1 MDLQTRKLEFV
12 KEFLKLQSENAV
24 ADLEKALKKAR
35 QKKDAEVKPFTIEQL
50 QSRVEE
56 SLQDYKNGKVTAAE
70 ELIAEIEKWS

>member
-1 MDLQTRKLEFV
+1 MDLQARKLEFV

-35 QKKDAEVKPFTIEQL
+35 QKKDAEIKPFTIEQL

-56 SLQDYKNGKVTAAE
+56 SLQDYKNGKYTTAE
-70 ELIAEIEKWS
+70 NLIAEIEKWS